1 MNKNWNDRADK
12 DLFFTILSVK
22 NIGVISGSEWTT
34 IGNHMRTLGYGFT
47 NEGCRQHF
55 QGLRRAQHKADSNGG
70 SSDNPRRADPTMNPI
85 TRRPGP
91 GRGRPKKQQQQ
102 PAPMPIPPLSAQAG
116 QPGQLPPPGQPQS
129 DQAELVDQQQQPQQQ
144 PQHQQ
149 QPQLQPAQPAE
160 ESPQQQQPPP
170 PPGAAGIPDGLHSL
184 PDSMD
189 LPLKD
194 DTLDMSL
201 KEDDNDDDNEEHQAK
216 RLKLDD
222 TPPDQS
228 LDDEAV
234 LALAAHSN
242 APSVDPYASEYP
254 TAGLNGSESHAFSYG
269 GDT

>member
-55 QGLRRAQHKADSNGG
+55 QGLRRAQHKAESNGG
-70 SSDNPRRADPTMNPI
+70 SSDNPRKVDPTMNPI

-91 GRGRPKKQQQQ
+91 GRGRPKKQPQP
-102 PAPMPIPPLSAQAG
+102 PAPMPIPPLPGQVV
-116 QPGQLPPPGQPQS
+116 QPGQVPQPGQPQP
-129 DQAELVDQQQQPQQQ
+129 DQVTQADQP
-144 PQHQQ
+144 
-149 QPQLQPAQPAE
+149 L
-160 ESPQQQQPPP
+160 PPP
-170 PPGAAGIPDGLHSL
+170 TALSDGLQSL
-184 PDSMD
+184 PESID

-194 DTLDMSL
+194 DSLDMSL
-201 KEDDNDDDNEEHQAK
+201 KDDDDNEETEEHDAK
-216 RLKLDD
+216 RIKLDN
-222 TPPDQS
+222 PPQDQT

-242 APSVDPYASEYP
+242 NSSVDAYASEYP
-254 TAGLNGSESHAFSYG
+254 TAGLTGSDPHPYSFPGE
-269 GDT
+269 T